1 MKNVLEI
8 LEKRISNEGYIFK
21 VDLEYAEEL
30 WEPHNDYPLAPE
42 EMKIDNV
49 EKLVCTFVPKNPY
62 VLHYKNLRQYISLGM
77 KLKRFTEEY
86 RFTNLIG

>member
-42 EMKIDNV
+42 KMKIDNV
-49 EKLVCTFVPKNPY
+49 EKLVCTFVIVT
-62 VLHYKNLRQYISLGM
+62 VLPNQQ
-77 KLKRFTEEY
+77 
-86 RFTNLIG
+86 LIVVYY